1 MSISFGRYTIPG
13 CWRDANWYE
22 ACRKPAAAP
31 TPQPAPQQPGLLLG
45 CWGGDEP
52 DEAEMLA

>member
-1 MSISFGRYTIPG
+1 MGAEARAALEAA
-13 CWRDANWYE
+13 WQ

>member
-1 MSISFGRYTIPG
+1 MGAEARAALEAA
-13 CWRDANWYE
+13 WQ

-52 DEAEMLA
+52 DEAKMLAYA